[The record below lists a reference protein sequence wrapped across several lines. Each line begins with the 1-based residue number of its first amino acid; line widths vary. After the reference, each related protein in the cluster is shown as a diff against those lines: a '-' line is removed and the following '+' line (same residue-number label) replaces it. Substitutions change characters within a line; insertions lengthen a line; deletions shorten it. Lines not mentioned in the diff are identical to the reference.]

1 MFTLISPVPYRDSF
15 LHLDKLMKATQT
27 DSIDIRSIQHI
38 NGGFI
43 ANIYKPV
50 DWSSFDVVK
59 KIRGITRIKKI
70 GHAGTLD
77 PFAEGVLLICAGKAT
92 KEVSRLMELPK
103 EYNATMVLGI
113 STDTLDKTGK
123 VDLEKNIPPLSPKQI
138 DDALV
143 HFLGKIKQKI
153 PDYSAAKIK
162 GQRRYKLARKGKEI
176 PVSYKSVQIYNLQR
190 DSFQSNILQFRV
202 KCSRGTYVRVLA
214 YDIAKKLGT
223 VGYLSDLTRTSIGD
237 FAISESLTISEFEK
251 QWKQTHRNED
261 ISHS

>member
-1 MFTLISPVPYRDSF
+1 M
-15 LHLDKLMKATQT
+15 
-27 DSIDIRSIQHI
+27 DIRTIQQI

-77 PFAEGVLLICAGKAT
+77 PFADGVLLICAGKAT
-92 KEVSRLMELPK
+92 KEVSQLMELPK
-103 EYNATMVLGI
+103 EYIATMVLGK
-113 STDTLDKTGK
+113 STETLDKTGK
-123 VDLEKNIPPLSPKQI
+123 VDQEKDIPPLSLKQI
-138 DDALV
+138 DNALE

-176 PVSYKSVQIYNLQR
+176 PVSYKTVQIHSLQQ
-190 DSFQSNILQFRV
+190 DSFNQNILRFRV

-223 VGYLSDLTRTSIGD
+223 VGYLSELTRTSIGD
-237 FAISESLTISEFEK
+237 FAITESLTISEFEK
-251 QWKQTHRNED
+251 HWKQTHRNEN
-261 ISHS
+261 ISHN

>member
-1 MFTLISPVPYRDSF
+1 MPQSGVSHSVIPSLQPGVPSGKFKTMDNR
-15 LHLDKLMKATQT
+15 A
-27 DSIDIRSIQHI
+27 IQQI

-43 ANIYKPV
+43 INIYKPA
-50 DWSSFDVVK
+50 DWTSFDVVK

-77 PFAEGVLLICAGKAT
+77 PFAEGVLLICVGKAT
-92 KEVSRLMELPK
+92 KKVSQLMELTK
-103 EYNATMVLGI
+103 EYKATLVLGI

-123 VDLEKNIPPLSPKQI
+123 VDQEKEVPQVSPKQI
-138 DDALV
+138 DEALDN
-143 HFLGKIKQKI
+143 FLGKIRQKI

-176 PVSYKSVQIYNLQR
+176 PVSYKTVQICSLQR
-190 DSFQSNILQFRV
+190 ESFQNNTIHFRV

-223 VGYLSDLTRTSIGD
+223 VGYLSELTRTGIGE
-237 FAISESLTISEFEK
+237 FAITESLTISEFEK
-251 QWKQTHRNED
+251 QWKQIACNED
-261 ISHS
+261 ISHN